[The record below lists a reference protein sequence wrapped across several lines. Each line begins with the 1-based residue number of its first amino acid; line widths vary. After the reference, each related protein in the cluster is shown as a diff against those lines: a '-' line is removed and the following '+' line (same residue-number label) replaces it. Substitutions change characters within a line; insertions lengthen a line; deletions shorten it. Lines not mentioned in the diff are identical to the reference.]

1 MKWIWRLVALLSM
14 PAIALHELTHAAVAW
29 PWADVTIEW
38 RDVPWYLEPGLR
50 VRMESWAS
58 STPTWVMI
66 GAYVAPLVVGYAI
79 ASIVVLVWV
88 SGVVVSVS
96 LPTATFLVINW
107 LYYTAA
113 SANDLKPV
121 AAAISVRA
129 GESGSVC

>member
-58 STPTWVMI
+58 STPTWAML
-66 GAYVAPLVVGYAI
+66 GTYVAPLLIGYAV
-79 ASIVVLVWV
+79 AGVAVWVWV
-88 SGVVVSVS
+88 SGVTISVS
-96 LPTATFLVINW
+96 FPTAVFVGINW
-107 LYYTAA
+107 LYYTGA

-121 AAAISVRA
+121 VAAISVRA
-129 GESGSVC
+129 GKGDSLC